1 MSIQNVPVQAKAD
14 ATGKATFTFPPVTR
28 GQWWHVAGI
37 VPTAPTGAVLQLFV
51 NGGARFKW
59 LGPLP
64 GAAVVVSG
72 GSTVSIKATGLT
84 KTTDY
89 TALLTGS
96 WNAGEPRGVPPQ
108 GPAAFTKVTAK
119 TTTIKVLYPTLPTTP
134 RHMIS
139 RKVLLKGLTVPT
151 DRVKILGPLTPET
164 LKVGIALTWWPT
176 NKGKVVY
183 YAAGG
188 TTQGVSTNADW
199 ISATTSFKFFPF
211 AGLTTFEVLGTTGDY
226 VGVTWL

>member
-1 MSIQNVPVQAKAD
+1 MSVQSIPAQAKTD
-14 ATGKATFTFPPVTR
+14 ATGTATFTFPPVTQ

-37 VPTAPTGAVLQLFV
+37 VPTAPTGAVLQLLV
-51 NGGARFKW
+51 NGQPRFKW
-59 LGPLP
+59 LGPQP
-64 GAAVVVSG
+64 GAAVVVAR

-84 KTTDY
+84 KTTTY

-96 WNAGEPRGVPPQ
+96 WSLGTPEGVPPQ
-108 GPAAFTKVTAK
+108 GPAAFTKVTA
-119 TTTIKVLYPTLPTTP
+119 INILYPTLPATP
-134 RHMIS
+134 RHMFA
-139 RKVLLKGLTVPT
+139 RKVALKGLTVPT
-151 DRVKILGPLTPET
+151 DRVKVLGTLTSET

-176 NKGKVVY
+176 NTGKVVY

-188 TTQGVSTNADW
+188 TTQGVSTNSDW

-211 AGLTTFEVLGTTGDY
+211 GGLTTFEVLGKTGDY